1 MNREMIINDRTT
13 TWSAI
18 GKDVSECRD
27 VDQVLASS
35 GLNYTVLKRPA
46 YMPGPRG
53 RRVVDPAHFYTQRKD
68 YSKTYGIVTDQYEV
82 IQNRDAFDFVSYIGD
97 DFRFLK
103 AGETE
108 AGMVYI
114 IGALPDMDILGDTFT
129 PHVIFSNGFSGYS
142 IKAAICPLRI
152 ICQNQFSIAF
162 KEAENAIR
170 LKHTKYVKERM
181 LEAKEVMKKTAEYMD
196 HLNRMAEGYAKMQIS
211 PRQIDMVVN
220 AMFPVP
226 DSGDEKKIA
235 RAQNARSRFA
245 ASFTEAYNRDDN
257 SLFKG
262 TAWGVINAYADL
274 TTREPVTKR
283 GSAESRFEKVTIGSG
298 ALRFADFTNIVKNAA
313 SA

>member
-108 AGMVYI
+108 ACSGPRRSGI
-114 IGALPDMDILGDTFT
+114 CRKNKLRSILHCKLDALTVNFQITL
-129 PHVIFSNGFSGYS
+129 
-142 IKAAICPLRI
+142 